1 MRPNLRSSTLLVA
14 VLAAAIPVAAL
25 AADPDP
31 RYDDTGY
38 TGGGT
43 TTTTTTTTTTPPPE
57 EKATL
62 RLTVKVSRARS
73 GRIPVTVRG
82 SLSGS
87 AKVRGTAKVAGRA
100 IRLATRTTRFK
111 AGRAAF
117 VTLRLPAR
125 GRDALRAG
133 RRLKLTVTA
142 TGTVGGVQ
150 RSASV
155 SRTLHP

>member
-38 TGGGT
+38 TGGG
-43 TTTTTTTTTTPPPE
+43 TTTTTTTTTPPPE

-100 IRLATRTTRFK
+100 VRLATRTTRFK

-125 GRDALRAG
+125 GRNALRAG

-155 SRTLHP
+155 SRTLRP